1 MHSKFVNGITQ
12 NPVKDINIFAMKSN
26 MILELNTYCHVN
38 NSIFKSGTYEN
49 ASILSGA
56 NIDEV

>member
-38 NSIFKSGTYEN
+38 KSIFKSGTYEN

-56 NIDEV
+56 S